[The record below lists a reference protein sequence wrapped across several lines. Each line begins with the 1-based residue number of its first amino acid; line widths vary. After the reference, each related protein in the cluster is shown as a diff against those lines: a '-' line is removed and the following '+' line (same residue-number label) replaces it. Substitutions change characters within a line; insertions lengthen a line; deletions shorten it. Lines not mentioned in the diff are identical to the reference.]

1 VIEIN
6 KAALKENIKFI
17 KKIAGKTTSLS
28 SVVKGNAYGHGF
40 SPFVPLAVDCGVNHF
55 SVFSADE
62 AYQVKKVVN
71 EEATVLIM
79 GMMERSQ
86 VEWAVRNG
94 VEFYVFDISRLK
106 AAVSASIKTGK
117 RAIVHI
123 EVETGLNRTGFNFEE
138 LKTGVKLLKDH
149 PENLEFKGLCTHFAG
164 AECISNYF
172 RIMSQLK
179 VFRKMHKYLLEN
191 GLNPQVLHTACS
203 AAAVR
208 YPSTRM
214 DMVRI
219 GIMQYGFWP
228 NTETYIS
235 YMAKKEKRIDP
246 LKRILSWKSRV
257 MCVKE
262 VKTGEFVGYG
272 TSFLASKNMKIA
284 MVPVGYSHGFSRSL
298 SNHGRVLVRGE
309 RVSVIGTVT
318 MNSFTIDV
326 TDVDGISAGDE
337 VVLIGDQGDLSISV
351 SSFSEM
357 SSQLNYELLTR
368 LPENIRRIVI

>member
-1 VIEIN
+1 M
-6 KAALKENIKFI
+6 K
-17 KKIAGKTTSLS
+17 
-28 SVVKGNAYGHGF
+28 
-40 SPFVPLAVDCGVNHF
+40 HF

-79 GMMERSQ
+79 GMMEKSQ
-86 VEWAVRNG
+86 IEWAVRNG
-94 VEFYVFDISRLK
+94 VEFYVFDLSRLK
-106 AAVSASIKTGK
+106 AAVSASIRTGK
-117 RAIVHI
+117 RAVVHI
-123 EVETGLNRTGFNFEE
+123 EVETGLNRTGFNSEE
-138 LKTGVKLLKDH
+138 LENVVRLLKANPD
-149 PENLEFKGLCTHFAG
+149 NIEFKGLCTHFAG

-214 DMVRI
+214 EMVRV

-235 YMAKKEKRIDP
+235 YTAKRKKRINP
-246 LKRILSWKSRV
+246 LKRILSWK
-257 MCVKE
+257 
-262 VKTGEFVGYG
+262 
-272 TSFLASKNMKIA
+272 
-284 MVPVGYSHGFSRSL
+284 
-298 SNHGRVLVRGE
+298 
-309 RVSVIGTVT
+309 
-318 MNSFTIDV
+318 
-326 TDVDGISAGDE
+326 
-337 VVLIGDQGDLSISV
+337 
-351 SSFSEM
+351 